1 MLRQFPHHDRLY
13 QLALDD
19 LVPHLVQEHQSHLDV
34 VHRSQYPLH
43 LGEVRLD
50 EELRF
55 PLHLGEVRPDEVL
68 RLHLGAVRPDVL
80 GDPCPGLRRKDCCL
94 GEPLDAGCPCPGSK
108 KMDCCLG
115 EEFPPKE
122 SVRQGLQVQQV
133 LESLLLEQARQ
144 ALALLEQGPKG
155 LVPQRRVQEQ
165 RLALQPLSSGPSRP

>member
-1 MLRQFPHHDRLY
+1 LEQISAQTLLSWCALTSLPCSWSHPYRTLRQFPHHDRLY

-43 LGEVRLD
+43 LGEARLD

-55 PLHLGEVRPDEVL
+55 PRHLGEVRLDEVL
-68 RLHLGAVRPDVL
+68 RLHLGVVRPDAL

-94 GEPLDAGCPCPGSK
+94 GEPLDAGYPCPGSK

-115 EEFPPKE
+115 EGFPPKE
-122 SVRQGLQVQQV
+122 SVQQVRQV
-133 LESLLLEQARQ
+133 LEPLLLE
-144 ALALLEQGPKG
+144 
-155 LVPQRRVQEQ
+155 
-165 RLALQPLSSGPSRP
+165 